1 MKINYKYNLSGHC
14 IHQLQR
20 EIVGTTE
27 KTLRNNRQQ
36 RKSHGAKHLYVM
48 TNGG

>member
-20 EIVGTTE
+20 GIVIVKMSAGTT
-27 KTLRNNRQQ
+27 KKVIVKQ
-36 RKSHGAKHLYVM
+36 
-48 TNGG
+48 